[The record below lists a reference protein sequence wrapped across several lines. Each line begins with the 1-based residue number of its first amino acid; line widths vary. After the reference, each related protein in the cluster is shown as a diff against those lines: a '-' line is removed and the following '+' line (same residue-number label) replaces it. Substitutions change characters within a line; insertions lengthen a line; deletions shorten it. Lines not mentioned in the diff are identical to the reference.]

1 MKLKSIALPI
11 TLICSLISSF
21 SFPPS
26 SWANAFDVPSG
37 EYELEN
43 THGYITFSYSHLG
56 FSTPHV
62 GFDRFDVKLNANSE
76 EPVASSVTVNIDA
89 ASINSRVTEFDKHLN
104 GSDYFDTAN
113 YPSITFSSTRFE
125 ATGDNTFN
133 VTGNLTIKDITKPIT
148 LATTVNKAA
157 NHPMRGVPT
166 IGISA
171 EGTLKRSEW
180 GLGKYVPAVGDEVTL
195 FITAEL
201 IKP

>member
-1 MKLKSIALPI
+1 MSRYLTFFVSMML
-11 TLICSLISSF
+11 CSGLTQ
-21 SFPPS
+21 
-26 SWANAFDVPSG
+26 ANGFNVPSG
-37 EYELEN
+37 TYELEN

-62 GFDRFDVKLNANSE
+62 GFDRFDVSLQADSE
-76 EPVASSVTVNIDA
+76 IPTNSSVSVSIDA
-89 ASINSRVTEFDKHLN
+89 ASINSRVAEFDKHLN
-104 GSDYFDTAN
+104 GADYFDTETH
-113 YPSITFSSTRFE
+113 PQITFKSTSFE

-133 VTGNLTIKDITKPIT
+133 VTGDLTIKGVTKPVT
-148 LATTVNKAA
+148 LATTVNKTG

-171 EGTLKRSEW
+171 SGTLSRTAW
-180 GLGKYVPAVGDEVTL
+180 GLGNYVPAVGDEVTL